1 MSSIE
6 VPYEKIQDLKDKAGK
21 ISELLK
27 GLEENLV
34 IICKVNPDNLCAAGI
49 LVSCLREIGLGCHI
63 IFIDNNSDLDE
74 RINKINY
81 LTYIFI
87 GFQLK
92 ELPSKLLKDEA
103 KNFIIIGNRITI
115 DKRLKLPWDNILTLS
130 LKEIEIPVIA
140 LSNAGLAYF
149 IAKDFTEDY
158 PKFSGLAVVGGLA
171 NKQVDSKSQELIG
184 INRFILDEGKEEEIL
199 EESKGTKISG
209 RESLPIH
216 LALKYSIN
224 PYFPGLTGNEE
235 ACTSFVSKLKIPM
248 KKDGDWRTFSS
259 LAKNETQILFEKL
272 TILLVERNAQFRTE
286 SLFGTN
292 YIILT
297 ETSKSQTRDA
307 EEYLWLL
314 EGACQIKKY
323 GLALAVI
330 LGDRTNLYDELKR
343 KMENYHG
350 KAAQIIEKIAQ
361 DAGIVENKEYYRII
375 KNQEIF
381 DLESAPLVIKAL
393 VESNIITIEIPLLL
407 HLKEAN
413 TNYLYMHDSPT
424 QIQKGFLIYHF
435 FKDLVK
441 EKTIAESCFKGE
453 SEFFRLALSD
463 EEYPV
468 VLEEFE
474 KALEKHHEGTKA
486 EVNSKEKE
494 DDK

>member
-6 VPYEKIQDLKDKAGK
+6 VPYEKIQDLKDEAGK

-34 IICKVNPDNLCAAGI
+34 IICKVNPDNLCASGI

-74 RINKINY
+74 RIKKINY

-87 GFQLK
+87 GFQVK

-103 KNFIIIGNRITI
+103 KNIIIIDNKFTI
-115 DKRLKLPWDNILTLS
+115 DKRLKLPWDTILTLS
-130 LKEIEIPVIA
+130 LKELEIPIVA

-149 IAKDFTEDY
+149 IAKGFTEDY

-199 EESKGTKISG
+199 EESKGTRISG

-248 KKDGDWRTFSS
+248 KKDGNWRTFSS
-259 LAKNETQILFEKL
+259 LAKDETQILLEKL
-272 TILLVERNAQFRTE
+272 TILLVERNPQFRVE
-286 SLFGTN
+286 LLFGTN

-350 KAAQIIEKIAQ
+350 KAAQIIEKITL
-361 DAGIVENKEYYRII
+361 DSRIVENKEYYRII
-375 KNQEIF
+375 KNQDIF
-381 DLESAPLVIKAL
+381 DLESAPLVMKAL

-407 HLKEAN
+407 QLKEAN
-413 TNYLYMHDSPT
+413 MNYLYMHDSPT
-424 QIQKGFLIYHF
+424 QIQKGFRIYHF

-441 EKTIAESCFKGE
+441 EKTITESCFKGE
-453 SEFFRLALSD
+453 NEFFRLALSD
-463 EEYPV
+463 EVYPV

-474 KALEKHHEGTKA
+474 KALKKHHEGTKV
-486 EVNSKEKE
+486 ETNSKEKE